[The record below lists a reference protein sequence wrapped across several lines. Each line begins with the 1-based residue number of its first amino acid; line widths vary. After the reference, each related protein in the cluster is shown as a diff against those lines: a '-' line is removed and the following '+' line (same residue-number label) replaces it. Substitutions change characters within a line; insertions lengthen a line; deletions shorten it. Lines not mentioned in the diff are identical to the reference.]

1 MSEKKILLNIDSNL
15 KENIRIIAK
24 KMGLSVSAYIRMNLS
39 RLVNEYINDNPN
51 DNGIL
56 R

>member
-1 MSEKKILLNIDSNL
+1 MNGKNILLNIDPNL
-15 KENIRIIAK
+15 KKNVRIIAK

-39 RLVNEYINDNPN
+39 HLVNMYIDNNPN
-51 DNGIL
+51 DKDIV

>member
-1 MSEKKILLNIDSNL
+1 MGGKNILLNIDPNL

-39 RLVNEYINDNPN
+39 RLVNEHIDNNPN
-51 DNGIL
+51 DIHIKK
-56 R
+56 